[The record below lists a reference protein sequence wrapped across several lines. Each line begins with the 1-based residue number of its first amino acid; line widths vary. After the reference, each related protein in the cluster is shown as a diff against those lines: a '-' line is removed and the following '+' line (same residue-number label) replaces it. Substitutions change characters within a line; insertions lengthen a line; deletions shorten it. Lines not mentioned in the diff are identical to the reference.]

1 VRERERARARER
13 ERERELSSAPL
24 SVCVCVCVT
33 SVPIHTCLF
42 VVLCARADAHKP
54 PLCLQAAK
62 LDGKQPGANKK
73 KASKKNVADETET
86 GAPPRTAG
94 KSLSTEP

>member
-1 VRERERARARER
+1 MRGREREG
-13 ERERELSSAPL
+13 ERELSSAPL
-24 SVCVCVCVT
+24 SEFVCVT
-33 SVPIHTCLF
+33 SVPIHTCLC
-42 VVLCARADAHKP
+42 VVLCARADAQAP
-54 PLCLQAAK
+54 SCASQAAK

>member
-1 VRERERARARER
+1 VRERARARARARER
-13 ERERELSSAPL
+13 ERVVLCALEC
-24 SVCVCVCVT
+24 VCVCVCVT